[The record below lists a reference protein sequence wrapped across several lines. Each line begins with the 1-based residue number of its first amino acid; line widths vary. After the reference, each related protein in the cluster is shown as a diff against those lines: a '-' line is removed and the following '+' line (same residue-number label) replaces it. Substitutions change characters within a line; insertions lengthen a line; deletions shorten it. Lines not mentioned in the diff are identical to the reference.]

1 MKLLLR
7 AIYSPSEDLWCGFSG
22 PPVLFPAVPR
32 FRWVPAPPAQLPRGC
47 PNFSRLR
54 FPREFTQSS
63 PHRAAP
69 PPQLQPLPAAPGH
82 PRAPH
87 PEPRGGRSGAGRLG
101 AAGPGRAGSPRSPRA
116 GCAVWQLLCQSAW
129 LHSRTPCASSIIP
142 PPPPGVSASLRAGSA
157 AATAAAAAA
166 GRMRGR
172 RGAGQRWAAR
182 RGAERDRLP
191 PARPG
196 CGQPRGRSPP
206 RAGSAA
212 MEPPA
217 GFACVLL
224 CCALCLP
231 AAAPRRPGH
240 RGRCAP
246 GPAAVRRLRAAR
258 FALSPPEGAGQPA
271 RLKSRLRAPRFA
283 APPELLLR
291 ALLPGFQLRAAGE
304 DGDRDRDGDA
314 NGDAE
319 RRRRHRAVPALPPLP
334 DLHGAGLGPGVPGAG
349 WNTWQLVYLLLLSP
363 PRPPPPSW
371 SPRAAAGTAAGCCP
385 RRPRPQPAHP
395 RRAAGIS
402 SDTQPYRLAV
412 CTPGPSPDPPS
423 APETAPRPL
432 SIAALPGSPSAP
444 RGLGYGSRDSAAWPG
459 ARGPAGGRA
468 GSGSCPLLWGAKASL
483 NELCTLRAGE
493 PSACTGQC
501 PFALCKC
508 LLC

>member
-1 MKLLLR
+1 MWFLWPAGTFSSCSSLPMGPRASGSTPSGVPELL
-7 AIYSPSEDLWCGFSG
+7 
-22 PPVLFPAVPR
+22 
-32 FRWVPAPPAQLPRGC
+32 PAPVPTWIHP
-47 PNFSRLR
+47 
-54 FPREFTQSS
+54 EQS
-63 PHRAAP
+63 AP
-69 PPQLQPLPAAPGH
+69 GGTAPAAPAPARRPGAPASPA
-82 PRAPH
+82 PRAPRRA
-87 PEPRGGRSGAGRLG
+87 ERSGA
-101 AAGPGRAGSPRSPRA
+101 ARS
-116 GCAVWQLLCQSAW
+116 
-129 LHSRTPCASSIIP
+129 
-142 PPPPGVSASLRAGSA
+142 
-157 AATAAAAAA
+157 
-166 GRMRGR
+166 
-172 RGAGQRWAAR
+172 RGAGQGGQSPLPSGRLRRVAAPLSISLTSLPHALCFQYYTPAASWCLCFAASRERGRHCRCGCGWANAR
-182 RGAERDRLP
+182 AAGRGAALSGAERSGEERSGTASRP
-191 PARPG
+191 PAPAAGSPG
-196 CGQPRGRSPP
+196 AAAPP

-395 RRAAGIS
+395 RRAAGTS